1 MNIIPVKQGEVPV
14 AKSLFEDTEGVRWLI
29 LTSYQHENMNYVT
42 AVEIPD
48 EAGTYCVQTEA
59 IELKEVKK

>member
-48 EAGTYCVQTEA
+48 EAGT
-59 IELKEVKK
+59 